1 MRFRLCEDSNGWFS
15 IFDNEDVEDE
25 PLLFL
30 SRHYEMIGVKEVTD
44 LLNEQQATITK
55 LRNENIILKNKIK
68 DLRGSLI
75 IQNELLQRQMQKSDL
90 DE

>member
-1 MRFRLCEDSNGWFS
+1 MMIEKRFTVDDDGIYDNQEKKHFKFVAYDWIDCDIYECCE
-15 IFDNEDVEDE
+15 
-25 PLLFL
+25 
-30 SRHYEMIGVKEVTD
+30 M
-44 LLNEQQATITK
+44 LNEQQATIHE
-55 LRNENIILKNKIK
+55 LRNENILLKNHIE

>member
-1 MRFRLCEDSNGWFS
+1 MSEKRFQMGRRIDVVSDIYDSQNDKLLILS
-15 IFDNEDVEDE
+15 DV
-25 PLLFL
+25 
-30 SRHYEMIGVKEVTD
+30 VD

-55 LRNENIILKNKIK
+55 LRNENIILKNKIE

-90 DE
+90 NE